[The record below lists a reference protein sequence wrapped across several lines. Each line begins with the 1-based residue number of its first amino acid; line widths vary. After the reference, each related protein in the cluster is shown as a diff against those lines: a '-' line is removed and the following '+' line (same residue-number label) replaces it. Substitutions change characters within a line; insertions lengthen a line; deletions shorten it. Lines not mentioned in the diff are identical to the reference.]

1 MSEMLTAPRPVFD
14 SLVGTCA
21 TRRHVV
27 GPRDLATAWDND
39 VEVLATPV
47 LLWLSEVT
55 AMDVLGDHLGA
66 AWMTVG
72 LNHDS
77 AHVAPT
83 PAGEEIT
90 VTATLTEADGKLLTF
105 AVEARDSEAV
115 ILRGMHGR
123 AVINREKFLTKLAER
138 GA

>member
-1 MSEMLTAPRPVFD
+1 MSEMLTEPRPVFD
-14 SLVGTCA
+14 SLIGRSA

-55 AMDVLGDHLGA
+55 AMDVLGDHLTEG
-66 AWMTVG
+66 WMTVG

-77 AHVAPT
+77 AHLAPT

-90 VTATLTEADGKLLTF
+90 VTAMLTEVDGKLLTF
-105 AVEARDSEAV
+105 SVEARDSRAV
-115 ILRGMHGR
+115 ILRGVHGR
-123 AVINREKFLTKLAER
+123 AVINREKFLSKLAER
-138 GA
+138 SA